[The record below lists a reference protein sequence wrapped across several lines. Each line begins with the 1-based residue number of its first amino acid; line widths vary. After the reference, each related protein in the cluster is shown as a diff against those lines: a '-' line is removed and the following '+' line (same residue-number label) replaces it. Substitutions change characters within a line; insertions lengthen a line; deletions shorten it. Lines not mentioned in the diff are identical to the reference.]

1 MLFEPAA
8 VGIVD
13 IDDGHAIGRQRGID
27 RALGHRHAEQ
37 AAHAFQVRRSDV
49 VDQRIARAGDVGQ
62 VGDVARLAGAHLVD
76 GVVGIF
82 RGIDHRQRQAD
93 LVVAVARVGVD
104 HLVRVLGHLLQ
115 DRQQQALDAGLAV
128 AAGDREHLGV
138 AVALHAGG
146 NPGQGQFAVSHQ
158 HLRHIQRQQA
168 LDQQRARAT
177 RLRIGGEVMAV
188 ETLAAQGHVQG
199 AGAQAAGVIADR
211 IDGHVVAVDLATGPV
226 RDQRKQGALHA
237 MPFPACGPSSASCG
251 RATSASMRV
260 AASTPA
266 LAASA
271 AAETS
276 VSSKSWRTPLTSW

>member
-13 IDDGHAIGRQRGID
+13 IDDGHTIGRQRGID

-49 VDQRIARAGDVGQ
+49 VDQRIARAGDIGQ

-104 HLVRVLGHLLQ
+104 HLVCVLGHLLQ

-146 NPGQGQFAVSHQ
+146 NPGQGQFAVGYQ
-158 HLRHIQRQQA
+158 HLRHVQWQQA
-168 LDQQRARAT
+168 LDQQRAGTA
-177 RLRIGGEVMAV
+177 RLRIGGEIMAV

-211 IDGHVVAVDLATGPV
+211 IDGHVIAVDLATGPM

-237 MPFPACGPSSASCG
+237 MPSPAC
-251 RATSASMRV
+251 

-271 AAETS
+271 AADTS